1 MKEWGQEQLAPIY
14 NTPELPQMLQ
24 ALHATF
30 PSWQGELCKRE
41 ATTLIHGDLHLGNM
55 VFDAGNEEQE
65 PILLDWQF
73 FGSGDPALDVAYFFL
88 MSLAPDPLLE
98 ERLLHSYCDAV
109 HAAGVPEREIGFNSL
124 QDRVDALM
132 IEVVVHFTSVRA
144 FGEAMK
150 DPSYTLPTMKK
161 KLASS
166 DPSQVDAA
174 TAFIAVDS
182 NALGRTMLLWKAFQA
197 GADTDRPDSGRRS
210 LAQRAARFFQPSCV
224 HGGSTGAKL

>member
-1 MKEWGQEQLAPIY
+1 
-14 NTPELPQMLQ
+14 MLQ
-24 ALHATF
+24 TLHTTF
-30 PSWQGELCKRE
+30 PLWQDQLCKRE
-41 ATTLIHGDLHLGNM
+41 ATTLIHGDMHLGNM
-55 VFDAGNEEQE
+55 VFDAAKLGEE

-73 FGSGDPALDVAYFFL
+73 FGSGGPALDVAYFFL

-98 ERLLHSYCDAV
+98 ERLLQCYCDAV
-109 HAAGVPEREIGFNSL
+109 HAAGVPESELGFSSL

-150 DPSYTLPTMKK
+150 DPSYTLPTMQR

-166 DPSQVDAA
+166 EPSQVDAA

-182 NALGRTMLLWKAFQA
+182 NALGRTMLLWKACQA
-197 GADTDRPDSGRRS
+197 AADRPDSDRRS
-210 LAQRAARFFQPSCV
+210 PPRAGRFFLPSCK
-224 HGGSTGAKL
+224 HGGSTTA